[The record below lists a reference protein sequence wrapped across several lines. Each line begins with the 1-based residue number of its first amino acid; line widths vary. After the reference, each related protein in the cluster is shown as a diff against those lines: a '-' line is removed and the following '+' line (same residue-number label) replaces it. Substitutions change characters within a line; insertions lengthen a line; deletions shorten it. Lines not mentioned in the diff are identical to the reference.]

1 MPLLIAEN
9 CYDVM
14 CCGPW
19 GAINSTERMASD
31 ECLYDVAGFKGGAN
45 GAMPFLAALE
55 YLNSYG
61 RDPSRVRV
69 LMSPATSLGPHGFNL
84 CFQWRRHGQWVTEMT
99 GGLVFR
105 AGEGWS
111 VHT

>member
-1 MPLLIAEN
+1 MPLLIDEQ
-9 CYDVM
+9 CYDIM

-19 GAINSTERMASD
+19 GSFLSTERMASD
-31 ECLYDVAGFKGGAN
+31 ECLYDTANFAGKN

-69 LMSPATSLGPHGFNL
+69 LMTPATSLGPHGFNL
-84 CFQWRRHGQWVTEMT
+84 AFQWRRGGKWLTEMT